1 MKEAAA
7 HLRDL
12 PFTIA
17 TAPEAETVWAR
28 SPLSALS
35 DAALVSAVAAAIAA
49 PKREADTSFLT
60 HAPLELL
67 ARAALLPVV
76 EPKAREAARRRIA
89 AIAADYAKAGEEV
102 PCPCAPGFGDGAA
115 ALDALHDALN
125 DGDVE
130 TADAAAQALCDLL
143 PPSAISDALAAHA
156 AQQLGAAGHA
166 PILLAEFVRAEGRI
180 DGLGPLLRAP
190 ARAMA
195 RERVALRWQMNCSA
209 AAFAGDRERE
219 LMRRLAAAPSVFSPS
234 PYIAPTMLAV
244 EADGFAESVLGDV
257 TADLPLD
264 AARRALLRI
273 AALSMLQDDP
283 DAAPYGWTHALT
295 MPLAAL
301 AVAGRAADQLGMI
314 RVAATHSLGFRSTM
328 GKVRLDLDWRPERIA
343 SAKLHD
349 GSPSE
354 AAAAAYHW
362 PADDRGRLRSIL
374 ATRAATHEDAH
385 LAKYTLACFDAAGAD
400 PEEAA
405 LHLAAAACLGAWW
418 DAHPGVRFE

>member
-1 MKEAAA
+1 MQEAAERLRALPLTAA
-7 HLRDL
+7 H
-12 PFTIA
+12 A
-17 TAPEAETVWAR
+17 SEAGDIWGR

-35 DAALVSAVAAAIAA
+35 DAELVAAAAA
-49 PKREADTSFLT
+49 AITPPKQEADSSFLT

-89 AIAADYAKAGEEV
+89 AIAAEYARAGDEID
-102 PCPCAPGFGDGAA
+102 APSLTAFANDADALA
-115 ALDALHDALN
+115 ALLRSFEDD
-125 DGDVE
+125 DVE
-130 TADAAAQALCDLL
+130 AADAAAQALGSRRS
-143 PPSAISDALAAHA
+143 PSALAEALAASVA
-156 AQQLGAAGHA
+156 PQLGAAGHA

-180 DGLGPLLRAP
+180 EGLGPLLRGP

-385 LAKYTLACFDAAGAD
+385 LVKYTLACFDAAGAD

>member
-1 MKEAAA
+1 MQEAAERLRALPLTAA
-7 HLRDL
+7 H
-12 PFTIA
+12 
-17 TAPEAETVWAR
+17 APEAGEIWRR

-35 DAALVSAVAAAIAA
+35 DAELVAAVAEAVTP
-49 PKREADTSFLT
+49 PKQEADSSFLT

-67 ARAALLPVV
+67 ARAALLPLVA
-76 EPKAREAARRRIA
+76 PGAREAARRRIA

-115 ALDALHDALN
+115 ALDALHNALN

-130 TADAAAQALCDLL
+130 TADAAAQALCCFL
-143 PPSAISDALAAHA
+143 PPSAIADALAADVA
-156 AQQLGAAGHA
+156 PQLGAAGHA

-195 RERVALRWQMNCSA
+195 RERVKIRWQMNRA
-209 AAFAGDRERE
+209 PVAFAGDCERE
-219 LMRRLAAAPSVFSPS
+219 LMRRLAAAPSVVSPS

-257 TADLPLD
+257 TAGLSLD

-273 AALSMLQDDP
+273 AALSMLRDDP
-283 DAAPYGWTHALT
+283 NAAPYGWTHALT
-295 MPLAAL
+295 MPLAVL
-301 AVAGRAADQLGMI
+301 AVAGRAADQLEMI

-328 GKVRLDLDWRPERIA
+328 GKVRLDPGWRPERIA

-385 LAKYTLACFDAAGAD
+385 LAKYTLACFDAASAD
-400 PEEAA
+400 PEAAA

-418 DAHPGVRFE
+418 DAHPGASFE